1 MGFLG
6 AAGRTLEKGEGG
18 FLEEIQVQEAGMPN
32 VLQETAT
39 TESAQPTSGRV
50 AGGGDA
56 ATQNAHGA
64 TEADLAA
71 HIQQQQALHQAILLQ
86 HQQQQQQAL
95 KGAKPGDKGVPV
107 SAAQMPQVLLAPQQL
122 TPVQLQQI
130 LQQQVLSPQ
139 QLQQL
144 MAQQT
149 LIQQQ
154 QQLQELY
161 AKPGVNKDQQLKMQ
175 QQLQEQLQLQMLQQQ
190 QAMAA
195 LVATTGAGGKQPDAS
210 KQQQLQQMAL
220 QQQLMLQMQ
229 QAQQQQLIFRQ
240 HGLVQTQQGIVPVQ
254 LTQGLSPAEL
264 QALWTQLTAGGIVH
278 DPTKATNNITVNV
291 AATSTTAG
299 GTAAQAATTIPT
311 SPSVPAPVMNG
322 QAFASAAGDAALLH
336 AGLVMANP
344 HTISSSVFSPIADG
358 RTSPGHNHPLY
369 GNRMCKWP
377 GCEAVCEDFGLF
389 LKHLNTEHALD
400 DRSTAQA
407 RVQMQVV
414 AQLELQLAKERE
426 RLQAMMTHLHMKPA
440 EPKEPVSTIVNLLP
454 SQSSTAGTHPHL
466 QDSKWMLS
474 QMEREARSRIT
485 PVMSKPEPPPPLPPP
500 SPVVTHD
507 STPHTPTTPTTPVMT
522 APATPTAVGP
532 IRRRASEKYNLP
544 LSEEIQRNHE
554 FYKNADVRPP
564 FTYAS
569 LIRQAIIESPEKQ
582 LTLNEIYNWFT
593 RTFAYFR
600 RNAATWKNAVRHNLS
615 LHKCFVRV
623 ENVKGAVWTVDE
635 IEFQKRRQQKMSG
648 EPKSGDTDKLMP
660 EGWSLPLAGR
670 GFGRRGMG
678 VVPDHNLY
686 AANINANLQVG
697 AAFLYEATLAE
708 NNLPLLSSAAT
719 GLAGPPTLL
728 PDRDGSEHVPSEE
741 ESPHMSPSDVQVKV
755 EQVQVKLEPQEGAPR
770 QGTNGDTRAEEV
782 ESPK

>member
-1 MGFLG
+1 MS
-6 AAGRTLEKGEGG
+6 
-18 FLEEIQVQEAGMPN
+18 QEAGMPN
-32 VLQETAT
+32 VLQETVT
-39 TESAQPTSGRV
+39 SESAQPTSGRV

-86 HQQQQQQAL
+86 HQQQQQQQAL
-95 KGAKPGDKGVPV
+95 KGAKQGDKGVPV

-154 QQLQELY
+154 HQLQELY
-161 AKPGVNKDQQLKMQ
+161 TKPGVNKDQQLKMQ
-175 QQLQEQLQLQMLQQQ
+175 QQLQEQLGLQMLQQQ

-195 LVATTGAGGKQPDAS
+195 LVATTGGKQPDAS

-264 QALWTQLTAGGIVH
+264 QAIWTQLTAGGIVH

-299 GTAAQAATTIPT
+299 GTPATTIPP
-311 SPSVPAPVMNG
+311 SPSVPAAPVMNG

-344 HTISSSVFSPIADG
+344 HTISSPIADG
-358 RTSPGHNHPLY
+358 RNSPGHNHPLY

-440 EPKEPVSTIVNLLP
+440 EPKEPVSTI
-454 SQSSTAGTHPHL
+454 
-466 QDSKWMLS
+466 
-474 QMEREARSRIT
+474 IT
-485 PVMSKPEPPPPLPPP
+485 PVMSKPEPPSPLPPP

-569 LIRQAIIESPEKQ
+569 LIRQAIIESPERQ

-600 RNAATWKNAVRHNLS
+600 RNAATWKNAVRYNLS
-615 LHKCFVRV
+615 VHSCFQRL
-623 ENVKGAVWTVDE
+623 EDSFGSYWTVDDE
-635 IEFQKRRQQKMSG
+635 EFKKRHHVKRGRPRKYPPDYEHD

-670 GFGRRGMG
+670 GFGRRGMGG

-741 ESPHMSPSDVQVKV
+741 ESPHMSPTNVQVKV
-755 EQVQVKLEPQEGAPR
+755 EQVQVKLEPQEGAQR
-770 QGTNGDTRAEEV
+770 QGTNGDNRAEEV

>member
-254 LTQGLSPAEL
+254 LTQ
-264 QALWTQLTAGGIVH
+264 
-278 DPTKATNNITVNV
+278 
-291 AATSTTAG
+291 ATSTTAG

-344 HTISSSVFSPIADG
+344 HTISSPIADG

-440 EPKEPVSTIVNLLP
+440 EPKEPVSTI
-454 SQSSTAGTHPHL
+454 
-466 QDSKWMLS
+466 DSKWMLS

-670 GFGRRGMG
+670 GFGRSRGMG

>member
-1 MGFLG
+1 MS
-6 AAGRTLEKGEGG
+6 
-18 FLEEIQVQEAGMPN
+18 QEAGMPN
-32 VLQETAT
+32 VLQETVT
-39 TESAQPTSGRV
+39 SESAQPTSGRV

-86 HQQQQQQAL
+86 HQQQQQQQAL
-95 KGAKPGDKGVPV
+95 KGAKQGDKGVPV

-154 QQLQELY
+154 HQLQELY
-161 AKPGVNKDQQLKMQ
+161 TKPGVNKDQQLKMQ
-175 QQLQEQLQLQMLQQQ
+175 QQLQEQLGLQMLQQQ

-195 LVATTGAGGKQPDAS
+195 LVATTGGKQPDAS

-264 QALWTQLTAGGIVH
+264 QAIWTQLTAGGIVH

-299 GTAAQAATTIPT
+299 GTPATTIPP
-311 SPSVPAPVMNG
+311 SPSVPAAPVMNG

-344 HTISSSVFSPIADG
+344 HTISSPIADG
-358 RTSPGHNHPLY
+358 RNSPGHNHPLY

-440 EPKEPVSTIVNLLP
+440 EPKEPVSTI
-454 SQSSTAGTHPHL
+454 
-466 QDSKWMLS
+466 
-474 QMEREARSRIT
+474 IT
-485 PVMSKPEPPPPLPPP
+485 PVMSKPEPPSPLPPP

-569 LIRQAIIESPEKQ
+569 LIRQAIIESPERQ

-678 VVPDHNLY
+678 GVVPDHNLY
-686 AANINANLQVG
+686 AANINANLQ
-697 AAFLYEATLAE
+697 ATLAE

-741 ESPHMSPSDVQVKV
+741 ESPHMSPTNVQVKV
-755 EQVQVKLEPQEGAPR
+755 EQVQVKLEPQEGAQR
-770 QGTNGDTRAEEV
+770 QGTNGDNRAEEV

>member
-344 HTISSSVFSPIADG
+344 HTISSPIADG

-466 QDSKWMLS
+466 Q
-474 QMEREARSRIT
+474 IT

-686 AANINANLQVG
+686 AANINANLQ
-697 AAFLYEATLAE
+697 ATLAE

>member
-1 MGFLG
+1 MS
-6 AAGRTLEKGEGG
+6 
-18 FLEEIQVQEAGMPN
+18 QEAGMPN

-254 LTQGLSPAEL
+254 LTQ
-264 QALWTQLTAGGIVH
+264 
-278 DPTKATNNITVNV
+278 
-291 AATSTTAG
+291 ATSTTAG

-344 HTISSSVFSPIADG
+344 HTISSPIADG

-440 EPKEPVSTIVNLLP
+440 EPKEPVSTI
-454 SQSSTAGTHPHL
+454 
-466 QDSKWMLS
+466 DSKWMLS

-686 AANINANLQVG
+686 AANINANLQ
-697 AAFLYEATLAE
+697 ATLAE

>member
-1 MGFLG
+1 MS
-6 AAGRTLEKGEGG
+6 
-18 FLEEIQVQEAGMPN
+18 QEAGMPN

-39 TESAQPTSGRV
+39 SESAQPTSGRV

-71 HIQQQQALHQAILLQ
+71 HLQQQQALHQAILLQ
-86 HQQQQQQAL
+86 HQQQQQAL

-220 QQQLMLQMQ
+220 QQQLFLQMQ

-240 HGLVQTQQGIVPVQ
+240 HGLVQTQQGVVPVQ
-254 LTQGLSPAEL
+254 LTQ
-264 QALWTQLTAGGIVH
+264 
-278 DPTKATNNITVNV
+278 
-291 AATSTTAG
+291 ATSTTAG
-299 GTAAQAATTIPT
+299 GTAAAATTIPT
-311 SPSVPAPVMNG
+311 SPSVPAAPVMNG

-344 HTISSSVFSPIADG
+344 HTISSPIADG

-440 EPKEPVSTIVNLLP
+440 EPKEP
-454 SQSSTAGTHPHL
+454 
-466 QDSKWMLS
+466 
-474 QMEREARSRIT
+474 IT

-648 EPKSGDTDKLMP
+648 
-660 EGWSLPLAGR
+660 
-670 GFGRRGMG
+670 RGMSG

-686 AANINANLQVG
+686 AANINANLQ
-697 AAFLYEATLAE
+697 ATLAE

-741 ESPHMSPSDVQVKV
+741 DSPHMSPTDVQVKV
-755 EQVQVKLEPQEGAPR
+755 EPVQVKMEPEEGAQRP
-770 QGTNGDTRAEEV
+770 GANGDNRAEEV

>member
-1 MGFLG
+1 MS
-6 AAGRTLEKGEGG
+6 
-18 FLEEIQVQEAGMPN
+18 QEAGMPN

-254 LTQGLSPAEL
+254 LTQ
-264 QALWTQLTAGGIVH
+264 
-278 DPTKATNNITVNV
+278 
-291 AATSTTAG
+291 ATSTTAG

-440 EPKEPVSTIVNLLP
+440 EPKEPVSTI
-454 SQSSTAGTHPHL
+454 
-466 QDSKWMLS
+466 DSKWMLS

-670 GFGRRGMG
+670 GFGRSRGMG

-686 AANINANLQVG
+686 AANINANLQ
-697 AAFLYEATLAE
+697 ATLAE

>member
-440 EPKEPVSTIVNLLP
+440 EPKEPVSTI
-454 SQSSTAGTHPHL
+454 
-466 QDSKWMLS
+466 
-474 QMEREARSRIT
+474 IT

-670 GFGRRGMG
+670 GFGRSRGMG

-686 AANINANLQVG
+686 AANINANLQ
-697 AAFLYEATLAE
+697 ATLAE

>member
-440 EPKEPVSTIVNLLP
+440 EPKEPVSTI
-454 SQSSTAGTHPHL
+454 
-466 QDSKWMLS
+466 
-474 QMEREARSRIT
+474 IT

-670 GFGRRGMG
+670 GFGRSRGMG

>member
-1 MGFLG
+1 MS
-6 AAGRTLEKGEGG
+6 
-18 FLEEIQVQEAGMPN
+18 QEAGMPN

-39 TESAQPTSGRV
+39 SESAQPTSGRV

-71 HIQQQQALHQAILLQ
+71 HLQQQQALHQAILLQ
-86 HQQQQQQAL
+86 HQQQQQAL

-220 QQQLMLQMQ
+220 QQQLFLQMQ

-240 HGLVQTQQGIVPVQ
+240 HGLVQTQQGVVPVQ
-254 LTQGLSPAEL
+254 LTQGLSPAEI
-264 QALWTQLTAGGIVH
+264 QALWTQLTGGATGIIH

-299 GTAAQAATTIPT
+299 GTAAAATTIPT
-311 SPSVPAPVMNG
+311 SPSVPAAPVMNG

-344 HTISSSVFSPIADG
+344 HTISSPIADG

-440 EPKEPVSTIVNLLP
+440 EPKEP
-454 SQSSTAGTHPHL
+454 
-466 QDSKWMLS
+466 
-474 QMEREARSRIT
+474 IT

-670 GFGRRGMG
+670 GFGRRGMSG

-686 AANINANLQVG
+686 AANINANLQ
-697 AAFLYEATLAE
+697 ATLAE

-741 ESPHMSPSDVQVKV
+741 DSPHMSPTDVQVKV
-755 EQVQVKLEPQEGAPR
+755 EPVQVKMEPEEGAQRP
-770 QGTNGDTRAEEV
+770 GANGDNRAEEV

>member
-254 LTQGLSPAEL
+254 LTQ
-264 QALWTQLTAGGIVH
+264 
-278 DPTKATNNITVNV
+278 
-291 AATSTTAG
+291 ATSTTAG

-344 HTISSSVFSPIADG
+344 HTISSPIADG

-440 EPKEPVSTIVNLLP
+440 EPKEPVSTI
-454 SQSSTAGTHPHL
+454 
-466 QDSKWMLS
+466 DSKWMLS

>member
-1 MGFLG
+1 MS
-6 AAGRTLEKGEGG
+6 
-18 FLEEIQVQEAGMPN
+18 QEAGMPN

-39 TESAQPTSGRV
+39 SESAQPTSGRV

-71 HIQQQQALHQAILLQ
+71 HLQQQQALHQAILLQ
-86 HQQQQQQAL
+86 HQQQQQAL

-220 QQQLMLQMQ
+220 QQQLFLQMQ

-240 HGLVQTQQGIVPVQ
+240 HGLVQTQQGVVPVQ
-254 LTQGLSPAEL
+254 LTQGLSPAEI
-264 QALWTQLTAGGIVH
+264 QALWTQLTGGAAGIIH

-299 GTAAQAATTIPT
+299 GTAAAAAATTIPT
-311 SPSVPAPVMNG
+311 SPSIPAAPVMNG

-344 HTISSSVFSPIADG
+344 HTISSPIADG

-454 SQSSTAGTHPHL
+454 SQSTTAGTHPHL

-648 EPKSGDTDKLMP
+648 
-660 EGWSLPLAGR
+660 
-670 GFGRRGMG
+670 RGMGG

-686 AANINANLQVG
+686 AANINANLQ
-697 AAFLYEATLAE
+697 ATLAE

-741 ESPHMSPSDVQVKV
+741 DSPHMSPTDVQVKV
-755 EQVQVKLEPQEGAPR
+755 EPVQVKMEPEEGAQRP
-770 QGTNGDTRAEEV
+770 GANGDNRAEEV

>member
-1 MGFLG
+1 MS
-6 AAGRTLEKGEGG
+6 
-18 FLEEIQVQEAGMPN
+18 QEAGMPN
-32 VLQETAT
+32 VLQETVT
-39 TESAQPTSGRV
+39 SESAQPTSGRV

-86 HQQQQQQAL
+86 HQQQQQQQAL
-95 KGAKPGDKGVPV
+95 KGAKQGDKGVPV

-154 QQLQELY
+154 HQLQELY
-161 AKPGVNKDQQLKMQ
+161 TKPGVNKDQQLKMQ
-175 QQLQEQLQLQMLQQQ
+175 QQLQEQLGLQMLQQQ

-195 LVATTGAGGKQPDAS
+195 LVATTGGKQPDAS

-264 QALWTQLTAGGIVH
+264 QAIWTQLTAGGIVH

-299 GTAAQAATTIPT
+299 GTPATTIPP
-311 SPSVPAPVMNG
+311 SPSVPAAPVMNG

-344 HTISSSVFSPIADG
+344 HTISSPIADG
-358 RTSPGHNHPLY
+358 RNSPGHNHPLY

-440 EPKEPVSTIVNLLP
+440 EPKEPVSTI
-454 SQSSTAGTHPHL
+454 
-466 QDSKWMLS
+466 DSKWMLS

-485 PVMSKPEPPPPLPPP
+485 PVMSKPEPPSPLPPP

-569 LIRQAIIESPEKQ
+569 LIRQAIIESPERQ

-678 VVPDHNLY
+678 GVVPDHNLY

-741 ESPHMSPSDVQVKV
+741 ESPHMSPTNVQVKV
-755 EQVQVKLEPQEGAPR
+755 EQVQVKLEPQEGAQR
-770 QGTNGDTRAEEV
+770 QGTNGDNRAEEV

>member
-1 MGFLG
+1 MS
-6 AAGRTLEKGEGG
+6 
-18 FLEEIQVQEAGMPN
+18 QEAGMPN

-39 TESAQPTSGRV
+39 SESAQPTSGRV

-71 HIQQQQALHQAILLQ
+71 HLQQQQALHQAILLQ
-86 HQQQQQQAL
+86 HQQQQQAL

-220 QQQLMLQMQ
+220 QQQLFLQMQ

-240 HGLVQTQQGIVPVQ
+240 HGLVQTQQGVVPVQ
-254 LTQGLSPAEL
+254 LTQGLSPAEI
-264 QALWTQLTAGGIVH
+264 QALWTQLTGGAAGIIH

-299 GTAAQAATTIPT
+299 GTAAAAAATTIPT
-311 SPSVPAPVMNG
+311 SPSIPAAPVMNG

-344 HTISSSVFSPIADG
+344 HTISSPIADG

-454 SQSSTAGTHPHL
+454 SQSTTAGTHPHL

-648 EPKSGDTDKLMP
+648 
-660 EGWSLPLAGR
+660 
-670 GFGRRGMG
+670 RGMGG

-741 ESPHMSPSDVQVKV
+741 DSPHMSPTDVQVKV
-755 EQVQVKLEPQEGAPR
+755 EPVQVKMEPEEGAQRP
-770 QGTNGDTRAEEV
+770 GANGDNRAEEV

>member
-1 MGFLG
+1 MS
-6 AAGRTLEKGEGG
+6 
-18 FLEEIQVQEAGMPN
+18 QEAGMPN

-254 LTQGLSPAEL
+254 LTQ
-264 QALWTQLTAGGIVH
+264 
-278 DPTKATNNITVNV
+278 
-291 AATSTTAG
+291 ATSTTAG

-344 HTISSSVFSPIADG
+344 HTISSPIADG

-686 AANINANLQVG
+686 AANINANLQ
-697 AAFLYEATLAE
+697 ATLAE

>member
-1 MGFLG
+1 MS
-6 AAGRTLEKGEGG
+6 
-18 FLEEIQVQEAGMPN
+18 QEAGMPN

-39 TESAQPTSGRV
+39 SESAQPTSGRV

-71 HIQQQQALHQAILLQ
+71 HLQQQQALHQAILLQ
-86 HQQQQQQAL
+86 HQQQQQAL

-149 LIQQQ
+149 LIQQ

-220 QQQLMLQMQ
+220 QQQLFLQMQ

-240 HGLVQTQQGIVPVQ
+240 HGLVQTQQGVVPVQ
-254 LTQGLSPAEL
+254 LTQ
-264 QALWTQLTAGGIVH
+264 
-278 DPTKATNNITVNV
+278 
-291 AATSTTAG
+291 ATSTTAG
-299 GTAAQAATTIPT
+299 GTAAAATTIPT
-311 SPSVPAPVMNG
+311 SPSVPAAPVMNG

-344 HTISSSVFSPIADG
+344 HTISSPIADG

-454 SQSSTAGTHPHL
+454 SQSTTAGTHPHL

-600 RNAATWKNAVRHNLS
+600 RNAATWKNAVRYNLS
-615 LHKCFVRV
+615 VHSCFQRL
-623 ENVKGAVWTVDE
+623 EDSFGSYWTVDDE
-635 IEFQKRRQQKMSG
+635 EFKKRHHVKRGRPRKYPPDYEHD

-670 GFGRRGMG
+670 GFGRRGMSG

-741 ESPHMSPSDVQVKV
+741 DSPHMSPTDVQVKV
-755 EQVQVKLEPQEGAPR
+755 EPVQVKMEPEEGAQRP
-770 QGTNGDTRAEEV
+770 GANGDNRAEEV

>member
-1 MGFLG
+1 MS
-6 AAGRTLEKGEGG
+6 
-18 FLEEIQVQEAGMPN
+18 QEAGMPN

-39 TESAQPTSGRV
+39 SESAQPTSGRV

-71 HIQQQQALHQAILLQ
+71 HLQQQQALHQAILLQ
-86 HQQQQQQAL
+86 HQQQQQAL

-220 QQQLMLQMQ
+220 QQQLFLQMQ

-240 HGLVQTQQGIVPVQ
+240 HGLVQTQQGVVPVQ
-254 LTQGLSPAEL
+254 LTQGLSPAEI
-264 QALWTQLTAGGIVH
+264 QALWTQLTGGATGIIH

-299 GTAAQAATTIPT
+299 GTAAAATTIPT
-311 SPSVPAPVMNG
+311 SPSVPAAPVMNG

-344 HTISSSVFSPIADG
+344 HTISSPIADG

-454 SQSSTAGTHPHL
+454 SQSTTAGTHPHL

-670 GFGRRGMG
+670 GFGRRGMSG

-686 AANINANLQVG
+686 AANINANLQ
-697 AAFLYEATLAE
+697 ATLAE

-741 ESPHMSPSDVQVKV
+741 DSPHMSPTDVQVKV
-755 EQVQVKLEPQEGAPR
+755 EPVQVKMEPEEGAQRP
-770 QGTNGDTRAEEV
+770 GANGDNRAEEV

>member
-1 MGFLG
+1 MS
-6 AAGRTLEKGEGG
+6 
-18 FLEEIQVQEAGMPN
+18 QEAGMPN

-254 LTQGLSPAEL
+254 LTQ
-264 QALWTQLTAGGIVH
+264 
-278 DPTKATNNITVNV
+278 
-291 AATSTTAG
+291 ATSTTAG

-344 HTISSSVFSPIADG
+344 HTISSPIADG

-440 EPKEPVSTIVNLLP
+440 EPKEPVSTI
-454 SQSSTAGTHPHL
+454 
-466 QDSKWMLS
+466 DSKWMLS

-670 GFGRRGMG
+670 GFGRSRGMG

>member
-1 MGFLG
+1 MS
-6 AAGRTLEKGEGG
+6 
-18 FLEEIQVQEAGMPN
+18 QEAGMPN

-154 QQLQELY
+154 QLQELY

-254 LTQGLSPAEL
+254 LTQ
-264 QALWTQLTAGGIVH
+264 
-278 DPTKATNNITVNV
+278 
-291 AATSTTAG
+291 ATSTTAG

-344 HTISSSVFSPIADG
+344 HTISSPIADG

-466 QDSKWMLS
+466 Q
-474 QMEREARSRIT
+474 IT

-670 GFGRRGMG
+670 GFGRSRGMG

>member
-344 HTISSSVFSPIADG
+344 HTISSPIADG

-466 QDSKWMLS
+466 Q
-474 QMEREARSRIT
+474 IT

>member
-1 MGFLG
+1 MS
-6 AAGRTLEKGEGG
+6 
-18 FLEEIQVQEAGMPN
+18 QEAGMPN

-39 TESAQPTSGRV
+39 SESAQPTSGRV

-71 HIQQQQALHQAILLQ
+71 HLQQQQALHQAILLQ
-86 HQQQQQQAL
+86 HQQQQQAL

-149 LIQQQ
+149 LIQQ

-220 QQQLMLQMQ
+220 QQQLFLQMQ

-240 HGLVQTQQGIVPVQ
+240 HGLVQTQQGVVPVQ
-254 LTQGLSPAEL
+254 LTQGLSPAEI
-264 QALWTQLTAGGIVH
+264 QALWTQLTGGAAGIIH

-299 GTAAQAATTIPT
+299 GTAAAAAATTIPT
-311 SPSVPAPVMNG
+311 SPSIPAAPVMNG

-344 HTISSSVFSPIADG
+344 HTISSPIADG

-454 SQSSTAGTHPHL
+454 SQSTTAGTHPHL

-600 RNAATWKNAVRHNLS
+600 RNAATWKNAVRYNLS
-615 LHKCFVRV
+615 VHSCFQRL
-623 ENVKGAVWTVDE
+623 EDSFGSYWTVDDE
-635 IEFQKRRQQKMSG
+635 EFKKRHHVKRGRPRKYPPDYEHD

-670 GFGRRGMG
+670 GFGRRGMGG

-741 ESPHMSPSDVQVKV
+741 DSPHMSPTDVQVKV
-755 EQVQVKLEPQEGAPR
+755 EPVQVKMEPEEGAQRP
-770 QGTNGDTRAEEV
+770 GANGDNRAEEV

>member
-1 MGFLG
+1 MS
-6 AAGRTLEKGEGG
+6 
-18 FLEEIQVQEAGMPN
+18 QEAGMPN
-32 VLQETAT
+32 VLQETVT
-39 TESAQPTSGRV
+39 SESAQPTSGRV

-86 HQQQQQQAL
+86 HQQQQQQQAL
-95 KGAKPGDKGVPV
+95 KGAKQGDKGVPV

-154 QQLQELY
+154 HQLQELY
-161 AKPGVNKDQQLKMQ
+161 TKPGVNKDQQLKMQ
-175 QQLQEQLQLQMLQQQ
+175 QQLQEQLGLQMLQQQ

-195 LVATTGAGGKQPDAS
+195 LVATTGGKQPDAS

-254 LTQGLSPAEL
+254 LTQ
-264 QALWTQLTAGGIVH
+264 
-278 DPTKATNNITVNV
+278 
-291 AATSTTAG
+291 ATSTTAG
-299 GTAAQAATTIPT
+299 GTPATTIPP
-311 SPSVPAPVMNG
+311 SPSVPAAPVMNG

-344 HTISSSVFSPIADG
+344 HTISSPIADG
-358 RTSPGHNHPLY
+358 RNSPGHNHPLY

-454 SQSSTAGTHPHL
+454 SQSTVAGTHPHL

-485 PVMSKPEPPPPLPPP
+485 PVMSKPEPPSPLPPP

-569 LIRQAIIESPEKQ
+569 LIRQAIIESPERQ

-600 RNAATWKNAVRHNLS
+600 RNAATWKNAVRYNLS
-615 LHKCFVRV
+615 VHSCFQRL
-623 ENVKGAVWTVDE
+623 EDSFGSYWTVDDE
-635 IEFQKRRQQKMSG
+635 EFKKRHHVKRGRPRKYPPDYEHD

-678 VVPDHNLY
+678 GVVPDHNLY
-686 AANINANLQVG
+686 AANINANLQ
-697 AAFLYEATLAE
+697 ATLAE

-741 ESPHMSPSDVQVKV
+741 ESPHMSPTNVQVKV
-755 EQVQVKLEPQEGAPR
+755 EQVQVKLEPQEGAQR
-770 QGTNGDTRAEEV
+770 QGTNGDNRAEEV

>member
-1 MGFLG
+1 MS
-6 AAGRTLEKGEGG
+6 
-18 FLEEIQVQEAGMPN
+18 QEAGMPN
-32 VLQETAT
+32 VLQETVT
-39 TESAQPTSGRV
+39 SESAQPTSGRV

-86 HQQQQQQAL
+86 HQQQQQQQAL
-95 KGAKPGDKGVPV
+95 KGAKQGDKGVPV

-154 QQLQELY
+154 HQLQELY
-161 AKPGVNKDQQLKMQ
+161 TKPGVNKDQQLKMQ
-175 QQLQEQLQLQMLQQQ
+175 QQLQEQLGLQMLQQQ

-195 LVATTGAGGKQPDAS
+195 LVATTGGKQPDAS

-264 QALWTQLTAGGIVH
+264 QAIWTQLTAGGIVH

-299 GTAAQAATTIPT
+299 GTPATTIPP
-311 SPSVPAPVMNG
+311 SPSVPAAPVMNG

-344 HTISSSVFSPIADG
+344 HTISSPIADG
-358 RTSPGHNHPLY
+358 RNSPGHNHPLY

-454 SQSSTAGTHPHL
+454 SQSTVAGTHPHL
-466 QDSKWMLS
+466 Q
-474 QMEREARSRIT
+474 IT
-485 PVMSKPEPPPPLPPP
+485 PVMSKPEPPSPLPPP

-569 LIRQAIIESPEKQ
+569 LIRQAIIESPERQ

-678 VVPDHNLY
+678 GVVPDHNLY

-741 ESPHMSPSDVQVKV
+741 ESPHMSPTNVQVKV
-755 EQVQVKLEPQEGAPR
+755 EQVQVKLEPQEGAQR
-770 QGTNGDTRAEEV
+770 QGTNGDNRAEEV

>member
-1 MGFLG
+1 MS
-6 AAGRTLEKGEGG
+6 
-18 FLEEIQVQEAGMPN
+18 QEAGMPN

-344 HTISSSVFSPIADG
+344 HTISSPIADG

-466 QDSKWMLS
+466 Q
-474 QMEREARSRIT
+474 IT

-686 AANINANLQVG
+686 AANINANLQ
-697 AAFLYEATLAE
+697 ATLAE

>member
-1 MGFLG
+1 MS
-6 AAGRTLEKGEGG
+6 
-18 FLEEIQVQEAGMPN
+18 QEAGMPN
-32 VLQETAT
+32 VLQETVT
-39 TESAQPTSGRV
+39 SESAQPTSGRV

-86 HQQQQQQAL
+86 HQQQQQQQAL
-95 KGAKPGDKGVPV
+95 KGAKQGDKGVPV

-154 QQLQELY
+154 HQLQELY
-161 AKPGVNKDQQLKMQ
+161 TKPGVNKDQQLKMQ
-175 QQLQEQLQLQMLQQQ
+175 QQLQEQLGLQMLQQQ

-195 LVATTGAGGKQPDAS
+195 LVATTGGKQPDAS

-254 LTQGLSPAEL
+254 LTQ
-264 QALWTQLTAGGIVH
+264 
-278 DPTKATNNITVNV
+278 
-291 AATSTTAG
+291 ATSTTAG
-299 GTAAQAATTIPT
+299 GTPATTIPP
-311 SPSVPAPVMNG
+311 SPSVPAAPVMNG

-344 HTISSSVFSPIADG
+344 HTISSPIADG
-358 RTSPGHNHPLY
+358 RNSPGHNHPLY

-440 EPKEPVSTIVNLLP
+440 EPKEPVSTI
-454 SQSSTAGTHPHL
+454 
-466 QDSKWMLS
+466 
-474 QMEREARSRIT
+474 IT
-485 PVMSKPEPPPPLPPP
+485 PVMSKPEPPSPLPPP

-569 LIRQAIIESPEKQ
+569 LIRQAIIESPERQ

-678 VVPDHNLY
+678 GVVPDHNLY

-741 ESPHMSPSDVQVKV
+741 ESPHMSPTNVQVKV
-755 EQVQVKLEPQEGAPR
+755 EQVQVKLEPQEGAQR
-770 QGTNGDTRAEEV
+770 QGTNGDNRAEEV

>member
-1 MGFLG
+1 MS
-6 AAGRTLEKGEGG
+6 
-18 FLEEIQVQEAGMPN
+18 QEAGMPN

-39 TESAQPTSGRV
+39 SESAQPTSGRV

-71 HIQQQQALHQAILLQ
+71 HLQQQQALHQAILLQ
-86 HQQQQQQAL
+86 HQQQQQAL

-220 QQQLMLQMQ
+220 QQQLFLQMQ

-240 HGLVQTQQGIVPVQ
+240 HGLVQTQQGVVPVQ
-254 LTQGLSPAEL
+254 LTQGLSPAEI
-264 QALWTQLTAGGIVH
+264 QALWTQLTGGATGIIH

-299 GTAAQAATTIPT
+299 GTAAAATTIPT
-311 SPSVPAPVMNG
+311 SPSVPAAPVMNG

-344 HTISSSVFSPIADG
+344 HTISSPIADG

-454 SQSSTAGTHPHL
+454 SQSTTAGTHPHL

-648 EPKSGDTDKLMP
+648 
-660 EGWSLPLAGR
+660 
-670 GFGRRGMG
+670 RGMSG

-686 AANINANLQVG
+686 AANINANLQ
-697 AAFLYEATLAE
+697 ATLAE

-741 ESPHMSPSDVQVKV
+741 DSPHMSPTDVQVKV
-755 EQVQVKLEPQEGAPR
+755 EPVQVKMEPEEGAQRP
-770 QGTNGDTRAEEV
+770 GANGDNRAEEV